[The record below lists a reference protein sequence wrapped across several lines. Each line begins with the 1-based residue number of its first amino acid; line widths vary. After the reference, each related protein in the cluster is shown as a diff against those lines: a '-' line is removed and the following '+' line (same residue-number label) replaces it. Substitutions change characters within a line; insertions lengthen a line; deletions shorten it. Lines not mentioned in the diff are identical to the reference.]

1 MENKPA
7 QNIQDTFLNTVR
19 KDKSPITIYL
29 VSGVKLTGKIRSFD
43 KYSVLL
49 ENNSQEQLIFKH
61 AISTVVS
68 NRSVMHS
75 EHRPAAVSTGIG
87 PSCRSGAVC
96 APGDCG
102 ATIARE
108 RPRLAGEAYRTG
120 SAGGRPL
127 SQRRM
132 LPLGRPAGA
141 CRPGGSGHW
150 GPLARQPRRHE
161 EREDDGCV
169 PRRRSSRR
177 GLRRKLP
184 RLQIQSAR
192 PVQVGSAREVPDLD
206 AEESLAEFRELLL
219 SAGGQVAAELLQRRP
234 RPDPAT
240 LIGSGKVEEIAGVAA
255 STQADLV
262 LFDHDLSPTQLRN
275 LEAALPCRVLDRTQL
290 ILDIF
295 ARHARTR
302 EGQLQVELAQLEYM
316 LPRLTGRGKAMSQ
329 LGGGIGTR
337 GPGETQLE
345 TDRRRIQRRIDQLK
359 LDLEAVRRVR
369 NQQRQRRE
377 AVPVPTVALVGYTNA
392 GKSTLFNCVT
402 GAQVLS
408 SARMFA
414 TLDPKLRAIELPSRR
429 RVLLSD
435 TVGFIRNL
443 PHTLVTSFRATL
455 EEVAQAEVL
464 LHVRD
469 AASSYGEEQKTQVEK
484 VLGELESL
492 SKPRIEVLNKIDLL
506 PENERA
512 ALLSRTKSSPG
523 GDRRGSAF
531 GAHRRRHGCFARG
544 HRQRSPLR
552 SHCRCG
558 ATRSTARRRRACG
571 H

>member
-1 MENKPA
+1 
-7 QNIQDTFLNTVR
+7 
-19 KDKSPITIYL
+19 
-29 VSGVKLTGKIRSFD
+29 
-43 KYSVLL
+43 
-49 ENNSQEQLIFKH
+49 
-61 AISTVVS
+61 
-68 NRSVMHS
+68 
-75 EHRPAAVSTGIG
+75 
-87 PSCRSGAVC
+87 
-96 APGDCG
+96 
-102 ATIARE
+102 
-108 RPRLAGEAYRTG
+108 LAGEAYRTG
-120 SAGGRPL
+120 SAGGGPQSLTADAGWGGRQERAVL
-127 SQRRM
+127 VGVDIGVRSGYLASMKSARRVSVCLGAA
-132 LPLGRPAGA
+132 LPG
-141 CRPGGSGHW
+141 
-150 GPLARQPRRHE
+150 E
-161 EREDDGCV
+161 
-169 PRRRSSRR
+169 
-177 GLRRKLP
+177 KLP
-184 RLQIQSAR
+184 EQCTPSTTIRA
-192 PVQVGSAREVPDLD
+192 QVAGGSAREGSGLD
-206 AEESLAEFRELLL
+206 AEESLAEFRELLV
-219 SAGGQVAAELLQRRP
+219 SAGGEVAAELMQRRP

-255 STQADLV
+255 STNADLV
-262 LFDHDLSPTQLRN
+262 LFDHDLTPTQLRN

-369 NQQRQRRE
+369 KQQRQRRE

-414 TLDPKLRAIELPSRR
+414 TLDPKLRAVELPSRR

-464 LHVRD
+464 IHVRD
-469 AASSYGEEQKTQVEK
+469 AASSYGEEQKAQVEK

-506 PENERA
+506 PEAERA
-512 ALLSRTKSSPG
+512 ALAARTNASSK
-523 GDRRGSAF
+523 DV
-531 GAHRRRHGCFARG
+531 GAHGGAGGGAGIEVAFSALTGEGVDALLAAIDGALHSDPIVDAELRVPQHEGAVLAAIEAGMIVHARDYEGNMVHLKVSGPTSLVGRMRRFRAREE
-544 HRQRSPLR
+544 RS
-552 SHCRCG
+552 
-558 ATRSTARRRRACG
+558 ATAS
-571 H
+571 